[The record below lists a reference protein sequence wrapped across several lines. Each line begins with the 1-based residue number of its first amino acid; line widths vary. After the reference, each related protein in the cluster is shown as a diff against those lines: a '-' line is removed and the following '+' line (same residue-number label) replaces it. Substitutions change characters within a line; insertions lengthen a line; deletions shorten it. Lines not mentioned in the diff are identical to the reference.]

1 MTILVSFLNV
11 GERLPSSKEQ
21 FLLFGGNVE
30 ENSDT
35 VEKFLSLLLKGL
47 KYLESKVFEVEN
59 ATKKV
64 KVEFKITELP
74 NDMKMLSF
82 LAGEL
87 SNSAAYFTTFAN
99 VNQSEAND
107 YKKSFGILS
116 QHSWRPFPYS
126 KRVND
131 ASKVAKKKEL
141 LEKEKLS
148 DSTKHKLLA
157 YIGKELKS
165 RQLCLPLIEHYT
177 DVAKAEPLHLKNNTI
192 KEPFIIL
199 FKIAIGQMVSSSNVN
214 FFSDLSVN
222 SLFF

>member
-1 MTILVSFLNV
+1 
-11 GERLPSSKEQ
+11 
-21 FLLFGGNVE
+21 
-30 ENSDT
+30 
-35 VEKFLSLLLKGL
+35 
-47 KYLESKVFEVEN
+47 
-59 ATKKV
+59 
-64 KVEFKITELP
+64 
-74 NDMKMLSF
+74 MKMLSF

-107 YKKSFGILS
+107 YKKSFGITS

-148 DSTKHKLLA
+148 DSTKHKKLLA

-165 RQLCLPLIEHYT
+165 RQLRLPLIEHYI

-192 KEPFIIL
+192 KERFIIL
-199 FKIAIGQMVSSSNVN
+199 FKIAIGEMVSSSNIKC
-214 FFSDLSVN
+214 FSDLSVD
-222 SLFF
+222 SLFLKFVQFLQKQMACNFLANKIKSGLMNMGERMKKNFLLDSEGKKAFSI